1 VTAKANVGAND
12 GALHWWWIRHA
23 PSASAANI
31 IHGTDNVAAD
41 LHDAEALSRLANM
54 LPPSLPAVTSSVAR
68 AVETYDALRALNPAL
83 CAADVE
89 ADFREQDFGAWT
101 GCTWDEIAPEAPQ
114 FWNNPVDTAPPGGES
129 YAFMCRRVVR
139 RIVTLSAKR
148 QEGAIVSVAHAGT
161 IRAALALALDLD
173 FAASIR
179 FEIEPLSMTRI
190 DAFVGPSDVSWRVH
204 SVNVPVAGPDPE

>member
-1 VTAKANVGAND
+1 VTDGANEEVND

-41 LHDAEALSRLANM
+41 LSDAEAMTRLANV
-54 LPPSLPAVTSSVAR
+54 LPAGSLAVTSSVAR
-68 AVETYDALRALNPAL
+68 AIETYDALRALNPAL
-83 CAADVE
+83 RAADVE

-101 GCTWDEIAPEAPQ
+101 GRTWDEIAPEAPQ
-114 FWNNPVDTAPPGGES
+114 FWTDPVESAPPGGES
-129 YAFMCRRVVR
+129 YAFMCRRVLR
-139 RIVTLSAKR
+139 RIVTLSAK
-148 QEGAIVSVAHAGT
+148 QQDGIIVSVAHAGT

-179 FEIEPLSMTRI
+179 FEIEPLSLTRI
-190 DAFVGPSDVSWRVH
+190 DAFVSPSDVSWRVH
-204 SVNVPVAGPDPE
+204 SVNVPIAGQDPQ